1 MRFLRILSCALAGW
15 LPAIAF
21 AQDTL
26 TLTLA
31 DSHDFVRYGQTLDYV
46 ITLTNDGNTAA
57 TVPVSIDLSPAWDP
71 AGASWV
77 CYPGTD
83 GASCTA
89 SGSGPLND
97 VATLPAGA
105 RASWVVSV
113 PTLADSLETTA
124 TLDVIA
130 TGAATASDTDTLVIF
145 KDGFDV
151 PYGDG
156 TQDVP
161 QQGR

>member
-1 MRFLRILSCALAGW
+1 
-15 LPAIAF
+15 
-21 AQDTL
+21 
-26 TLTLA
+26 
-31 DSHDFVRYGQTLDYV
+31 
-46 ITLTNDGNTAA
+46 
-57 TVPVSIDLSPAWDP
+57 
-71 AGASWV
+71 
-77 CYPGTD
+77 
-83 GASCTA
+83 
-89 SGSGPLND
+89 
-97 VATLPAGA
+97 
-105 RASWVVSV
+105 VVSV

>member
-97 VATLPAGA
+97 VATLPAGS